1 MHQTNYIAGRSGLE
15 RRPKKP
21 LLAHFMIRGETKAA
35 ETAEIAECSDI
46 LEVVSR
52 GARTFTAF
60 HQRNPWI
67 FSDSVR
73 SCAYVLLDP
82 ETDAQR
88 RATALP
94 QPHILN
100 GSGPCH

>member
-1 MHQTNYIAGRSGLE
+1 
-15 RRPKKP
+15 
-21 LLAHFMIRGETKAA
+21 MIRGETKAA

-67 FSDSVR
+67 FSDSIR

-82 ETDAQR
+82 ETDVLGRAQ
-88 RATALP
+88 ALT
-94 QPHILN
+94 QPHIL
-100 GSGPCH
+100 SGGEPCH

>member
-1 MHQTNYIAGRSGLE
+1 MHQTNYTAGRPGVGTRS
-15 RRPKKP
+15 KKP

-35 ETAEIAECSDI
+35 ETAEIAECCDI
-46 LEVVSR
+46 LDVVSR

-67 FSDSVR
+67 FSDSIR

-82 ETDAQR
+82 ETDALR
-88 RATALP
+88 RAPALT
-94 QPHILN
+94 QPHLN
-100 GSGPCH
+100 GGGPCQ